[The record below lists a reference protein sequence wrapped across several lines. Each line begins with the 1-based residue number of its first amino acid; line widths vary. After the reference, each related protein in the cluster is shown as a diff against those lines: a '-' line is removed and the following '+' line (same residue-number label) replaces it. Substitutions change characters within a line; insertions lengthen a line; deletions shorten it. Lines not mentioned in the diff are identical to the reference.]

1 MAKGKAGPPL
11 GNQNNRKGKP
21 FLAMLNRL
29 LTEDDL
35 TKPEGKRRLMRAG
48 NQLLNQAA
56 DGEEW
61 AIKELANR
69 LDGKA
74 LQGVELTG
82 EGGASLNLFDAG
94 ALRHMSPEK
103 IQQLRDLLK
112 EASVKS

>member
-1 MAKGKAGPPL
+1 MANGKAGPPL

-48 NQLLNQAA
+48 NQLLNLAA
-56 DGEEW
+56 AGEEW

-74 LQGVELTG
+74 VQGVELTG
-82 EGGASLNLFDAG
+82 EDGAPFNLFNAG
-94 ALRHMSPEK
+94 ALRHMDPAK
-103 IQQLRDLLK
+103 VDQLRALLK
-112 EASVKS
+112 EAATQ